1 MNAALPAPVDVKL
14 MNVTASLL
22 FVVFAAVALG
32 ALCLWVVRQPGFAL
46 GGIEVRGEVTHNNAV
61 TLRANVAPHLRGTFF
76 TVDLDATRAAFES
89 VPWVRRAVVRRAF
102 PNRLAVSLQ
111 EHQAAAYWG
120 AESSSQLVNSFG
132 EIFEANVAEVHRND
146 LPRLLGPQ
154 EQSGQILGMYRTL
167 APLFD
172 PVDSALEQ
180 LELTSRGSWRAHLD
194 SGAVVELGRGT
205 PEEIEERI
213 LRFVKTVTT
222 VAGHYERGVDALESA
237 DLRYPEGFALRLRG
251 VTTVTTAVPPPRAPS
266 RPSRQTR

>member
-22 FVVFAAVALG
+22 FVVFAGLALG
-32 ALCLWVVRQPGFAL
+32 GLCLWVVRQPSFAL
-46 GGIEVRGEVTHNNAV
+46 GAIEVRGDVTHNNVV

-76 TVDLDATRAAFES
+76 TVDLDTTRSAFES

-120 AESSSQLVNSFG
+120 SESGSQLLNSFG

-146 LPRLLGPQ
+146 LPRLLGPE

-172 PVDSALEQ
+172 PLDSAVSQ
-180 LELTSRGSWRAHLD
+180 LELTGRGSWRVQLE

-205 PEEIEERI
+205 PEEIEARI
-213 LRFVKTVTT
+213 ARFVKTVTT
-222 VAGHYERGVDALESA
+222 VAGQYGRGVDALESA

-251 VTTVTTAVPPPRAPS
+251 VTTVTTAVPPPRKPS
-266 RPSRQTR
+266 R